1 MQRAAGGRGVPRAKM
16 HAAGPAFPC
25 KMHERSLQRGALG
38 CTVLSPCK
46 MHAQRDLC
54 NMLLGDAGFSPHAKC
69 MHGGIF
75 AMRLLGGAV
84 FPMQNACTGPCISLQ
99 VACTEGSLQC
109 VAEGVQPSPCKMH
122 ARGDLCST
130 VQGGAAFPV
139 PNAHAGP
146 CTMHA
151 QGWAVQLHA
160 RGTESHTPP
169 PPMPIPAGHFCR
181 SCCSSARSS
190 RAPTRRRRR
199 CSLQQCSVQR
209 SERTPRCCR
218 CSWR

>member
-1 MQRAAGGRGVPRAKM
+1 
-16 HAAGPAFPC
+16 
-25 KMHERSLQRGALG
+25 
-38 CTVLSPCK
+38 
-46 MHAQRDLC
+46 
-54 NMLLGDAGFSPHAKC
+54 
-69 MHGGIF
+69 
-75 AMRLLGGAV
+75 MRLLGGAV

-169 PPMPIPAGHFCR
+169 PPHADPCRALLQKLLQLSAQLQSSDTEKEEVQFAAVLCAKIREDPALLPLLLEVRSAPLPSACSPGRAAKSPGAEREEGCNAWLLLFLCR
-181 SCCSSARSS
+181 M
-190 RAPTRRRRR
+190 RA
-199 CSLQQCSVQR
+199 V
-209 SERTPRCCR
+209 
-218 CSWR
+218 